1 MSMSKPQFVYVTYI
15 STTPEKLWN
24 ALTDGELTKQ
34 YWVRH
39 RNASD
44 WKPGSPWRHEDYD
57 NPNLVDIAGQVVE
70 STPPRRLVL
79 TWANPSELADP
90 AKVSRVTFEI
100 EPFKGVVR
108 LTVTHEELEPG
119 SQMAQGHHHGLA
131 HGSLQSEDVP
141 GNGHGHPHD
150 DHSGRLALNPVVNA
164 VTAVHQAC
172 LGRALCP
179 QSGARP
185 QSQPAA

>member
-34 YWVRH
+34 YWGRR

-57 NPNLVDIAGQVVE
+57 NPNLVDIAGEVVE
-70 STPPRRLVL
+70 SAPPRRLVL
-79 TWANPSELADP
+79 TWAKPSELADP
-90 AKVSRVTFEI
+90 AKASRVTFEI

-119 SQMAQGHHHGLA
+119 SQMVKGITMGWPIVLS
-131 HGSLQSEDVP
+131 SLKTFLET
-141 GNGHGHPHD
+141 G
-150 DHSGRLALNPVVNA
+150 
-164 VTAVHQAC
+164 TAIPMMTTREGWH
-172 LGRALCP
+172 
-179 QSGARP
+179 
-185 QSQPAA
+185 

>member
-1 MSMSKPQFVYVTYI
+1 MSTSKPQFVYVTYI

-34 YWVRH
+34 YWGRR

-57 NPNLVDIAGQVVE
+57 NPKLVDIAGQVLE
-70 STPPRRLVL
+70 SAPPRRLVL

-100 EPFKGVVR
+100 EPFKDIVR
-108 LTVTHEELEPG
+108 LTVTHEELESG
-119 SQMAQGHHHGLA
+119 SAMLKDITVGWPIVLS
-131 HGSLQSEDVP
+131 SLKTFLET
-141 GNGHGHPHD
+141 G
-150 DHSGRLALNPVVNA
+150 
-164 VTAVHQAC
+164 TAIPMMTTREGWH
-172 LGRALCP
+172 
-179 QSGARP
+179 
-185 QSQPAA
+185 

>member
-1 MSMSKPQFVYVTYI
+1 MSTSKPQFVYVTYI

-70 STPPRRLVL
+70 NAPPRRLVL

-100 EPFKGVVR
+100 EPFKDIVR
-108 LTVTHEELEPG
+108 LTVTHEELESG
-119 SQMAQGHHHGLA
+119 SAMLKGITVGWPIVLS
-131 HGSLQSEDVP
+131 SLKTFLET
-141 GNGHGHPHD
+141 G
-150 DHSGRLALNPVVNA
+150 
-164 VTAVHQAC
+164 TAIPMMTTREGWH
-172 LGRALCP
+172 
-179 QSGARP
+179 
-185 QSQPAA
+185 

>member
-57 NPNLVDIAGQVVE
+57 NPKLVDIAGQVLE
-70 STPPRRLVL
+70 SAPPRRLVL

-100 EPFKGVVR
+100 EPFKDIVR
-108 LTVTHEELEPG
+108 LTVTHEELESDSAMLKGITTGWPIVL
-119 SQMAQGHHHGLA
+119 S
-131 HGSLQSEDVP
+131 SLKTFLET
-141 GNGHGHPHD
+141 G
-150 DHSGRLALNPVVNA
+150 
-164 VTAVHQAC
+164 TATPMMTTREGWH
-172 LGRALCP
+172 
-179 QSGARP
+179 
-185 QSQPAA
+185 